1 MIFHIQYGTSTVC
14 VQVCGKGAAVTWEQ
28 RASLPYTMAVI
39 KEIQRYADIA
49 PTGLMHKAVCDVTLR
64 GFHLPAGTLLMANY
78 TSAHRSPEFWARP
91 EEFYPEHFLD
101 ASGQLVEDKEGFMP
115 YGLGERICPGKELAG
130 TVLCFPKFLQEFCI
144 PDPGFEI
151 RDPGWIKI
159 RIRYPG

>member
-1 MIFHIQYGTSTVC
+1 VC
-14 VQVCGKGAAVTWEQ
+14 EQVCGKGAAVTWEQ

-130 TVLCFPKFLQEFCI
+130 TLLCFSKFLKGSCI
-144 PDPGFEI
+144 ISTGINSVAVAPDANSSVG
-151 RDPGWIKI
+151 
-159 RIRYPG
+159 RYVLL